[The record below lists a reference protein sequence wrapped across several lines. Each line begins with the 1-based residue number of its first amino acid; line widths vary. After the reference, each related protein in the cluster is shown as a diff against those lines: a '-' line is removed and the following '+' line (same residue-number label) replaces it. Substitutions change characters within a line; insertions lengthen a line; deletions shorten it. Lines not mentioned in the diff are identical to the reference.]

1 MATRRFS
8 VAVGSGGDNSAVT
21 EAVGAAT
28 ATTAIELTVD
38 LGNVLTGATLPLSKQ
53 DVLQALQV
61 LTDYVLEAQW
71 PPA

>member
-8 VAVGSGGDNSAVT
+8 VAVGSGADNSAVT
-21 EAVGAAT
+21 EAVGSAT

-38 LGNVLTGATLPLSKQ
+38 LANVLTGSTTPLTRQ
-53 DVLQALQV
+53 DVLQALQTLV
-61 LTDYVLEAQW
+61 DYITEVQW

>member
-8 VAVGSGGDNSAVT
+8 VAVGAGEDDAAIT

-28 ATTAIELTVD
+28 VTTAIELTVD
-38 LGNVLTGATLPLSKQ
+38 LGNVLTGSTQPLSRQ
-53 DVLQALQV
+53 DVLQSIQALQ
-61 LTDYVLEAQW
+61 DYIMERPW